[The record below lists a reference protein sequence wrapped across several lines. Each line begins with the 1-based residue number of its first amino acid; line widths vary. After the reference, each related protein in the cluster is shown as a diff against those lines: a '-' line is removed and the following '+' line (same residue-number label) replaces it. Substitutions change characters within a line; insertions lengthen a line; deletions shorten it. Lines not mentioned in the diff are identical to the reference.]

1 MTKPI
6 ELYIWPTPNAWKVS
20 IALEE
25 MELPYEVKYVNI
37 GAGEQFEP
45 DFLAISPNGRMP
57 AIIDPNGPDGEPL
70 SVFESGAILWYLSE
84 RYGKF
89 NGKDVRAKVS
99 IAEWLMWQMA
109 GLGPMSGQA
118 SHFTNYAPKLVDDP
132 KLIEYGLNRYV
143 NETKRLWGVMETR
156 LSAVEYLAGDYSIA
170 DMACFPWVRAKDF
183 IGQSFDGFPNLLAW
197 YEKINARPA
206 VERGLKVGAEKRR
219 DQSTLSK
226 EELEKQ
232 AKVLF
237 GKK

>member
-6 ELYIWPTPNAWKVS
+6 ELYIWPTPNAWKIS

-25 MELPYEVKYVNI
+25 MALPYEVKYVNI
-37 GAGEQFEP
+37 GAGEQFTPE
-45 DFLAISPNGRMP
+45 FLAISPNGRMP
-57 AIIDPNGPDGEPL
+57 AIIDPDGPDGEPI
-70 SVFESGAILWYLSE
+70 SVFESGAILWYLAE

-89 NGKDVRAKVS
+89 NGKDVREKVA

-118 SHFTNYAPKLVDDP
+118 SHFTNYAPKLVDNP
-132 KLIEYGLNRYV
+132 KLIEYGLTRYV
-143 NETKRLWGVMETR
+143 AETKRLWGVMDTR
-156 LSAVEYLAGDYSIA
+156 LAKHEYLAGEYSIA
-170 DMACFPWVRAKDF
+170 DMACFPWIRAKDF

-197 YEKINARPA
+197 YDKIKDREA
-206 VERGLKVGAEKRR
+206 VVRGMAVGAEKRR

-226 EELEKQ
+226 EELAEQ
-232 AKVLF
+232 AKNLF